1 MTAVNPRFRP
11 DLGQAALAA
20 PRLVLFS
27 GPPGAG
33 KSTLSYALSR
43 QTGWAVIAKDGL
55 DRTLETLDAG
65 GWSPITAYQLM
76 LDVADLNLRNE
87 VSVILDAV
95 FTRGGFRQQAMEIAA
110 RHNAQFRAVVC
121 YCSDHDLWWRRIEA
135 RPEMVPGW
143 TPADWVE
150 ARRVAE
156 SYEAWTSPHLLLNA
170 VDPFECNLDRL
181 LRYVLA

>member
-1 MTAVNPRFRP
+1 MTAVNPRSLP
-11 DLGQAALAA
+11 DLGQAAIAA

-76 LDVADLNLRNE
+76 LDIADLNLRNE

-95 FTRGGFRQQAMEIAA
+95 FTRGGFRRQAMDIAA
-110 RHNAQFRAVVC
+110 QHDAQFRAVIC
-121 YCSDHDLWWRRIEA
+121 HCSDPDLWRRRIEA

-143 TPADWVE
+143 TPADWAE
-150 ARRVAE
+150 ARRVAAN
-156 SYEAWTSPHLLLNA
+156 YEAWTSPHLLLDA
-170 VDPFECNLDRL
+170 VDPFEDNLGRL
-181 LRYVLA
+181 LRYVLT